1 MEALM
6 QSFKLGIQVT
16 WNTAGIVYMSIDLWI
31 LYVYKNIYIYFS
43 KLYIHIYSLKMFS
56 NFTAGSCGLV

>member
-31 LYVYKNIYIYFS
+31 LYVYKNIYIF
-43 KLYIHIYSLKMFS
+43 F
-56 NFTAGSCGLV
+56 